1 MNMGW
6 REKTSQCKD
15 SVWIL
20 HASAACSTFSVLSLY
35 CLNPQ
40 TGLWHRSLVRSQQVL
55 FSVCVIGEIRKHF
68 TWLIFVIMLQHEG
81 KKMFFSFTISHGLE
95 KAGGGSTCPEVIF
108 WTAPENALGTI
119 ITIISMSVY
128 NRIMLVMGEQRG
140 ANSLIMCLLQISKQ
154 LRTGGPQ
161 GRVQLSSF
169 QHVYVLFRNS
179 TASKQSSQW
188 LLCLV
193 IYEQRL
199 HIFHYPCVKVR
210 GPYPKFCV

>member
-1 MNMGW
+1 MTSFVSSQPTSSIFCLRHWWNSQTFHLAYFCYYATAW
-6 REKTSQCKD
+6 RKNN
-15 SVWIL
+15 V
-20 HASAACSTFSVLSLY
+20 
-35 CLNPQ
+35 
-40 TGLWHRSLVRSQQVL
+40 
-55 FSVCVIGEIRKHF
+55 
-68 TWLIFVIMLQHEG
+68 
-81 KKMFFSFTISHGLE
+81 FFSFTISHGLE
-95 KAGGGSTCPEVIF
+95 KAGGGSTCPQVIF

-140 ANSLIMCLLQISKQ
+140 TNSLIMCLLQISKQ

-179 TASKQSSQW
+179 TVSKQSSQW
-188 LLCLV
+188 LFCLV